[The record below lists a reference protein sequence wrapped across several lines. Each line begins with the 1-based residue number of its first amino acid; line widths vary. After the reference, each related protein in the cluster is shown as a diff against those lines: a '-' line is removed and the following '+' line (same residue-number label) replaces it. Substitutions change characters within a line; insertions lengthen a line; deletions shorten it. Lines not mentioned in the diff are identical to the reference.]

1 MRISTRVAVSALL
14 AAPLVLAGCGGA
26 PPPTTSASGGGGNA
40 APQTDKNGKVV
51 CQDGSPGVTGDTI
64 RFGVNAELTGKAALS
79 GASAKKSLDM
89 AVDDINKSGGILG
102 KKVEVVYED
111 NQSTNPGAVN
121 ALNKSLTQDN
131 VFAVIGPIRSN
142 QIQAM
147 TETIKG
153 ANVPMMIG
161 GTNPTLTQQG
171 GGLLFRFRPPDSL
184 TGRAIVAFAEKK
196 YSPKKIAIL
205 YDSDAFGSAGAGIVE
220 QAATKD
226 GLQVQKFSYTTGD
239 TDYTAQL
246 TGIKGFA
253 PDVIVT
259 YATNSEDLAVFARQ
273 MSELG
278 IKTPV
283 VGSPSVTSEV
293 SFKLGQQYIQGWYA
307 VVDFLLGS
315 NDVNKQWAQ
324 EYEQR
329 YHQMPDLF
337 GAWQRDALYFMK
349 AALQK
354 SGCSRPAFIKAM
366 HEVKENGVQ
375 GPLQSHPSGALNE
388 NDLNQNLV
396 VVQVQGDKAV
406 RVQDANDLI
415 NK

>member
-1 MRISTRVAVSALL
+1 MRIGTRVAVATLL
-14 AAPLVLAGCGGA
+14 ATPLVLSGCGGA
-26 PPPTTSASGGGGNA
+26 PPPATAAGSGGGNS
-40 APQTDKNGKVV
+40 APQTDSSGKVI
-51 CQDGSPGVTGDTI
+51 CKDGSPGVTGDTI

-89 AVDDINKSGGILG
+89 AVDDINKAGGILG

-111 NQSTNPGAVN
+111 NQSTNAGAVN

-131 VFAVIGPIRSN
+131 VFTVIGPIRSN
-142 QIQAM
+142 QVQAM

-161 GTNPTLTQQG
+161 GTNPTLTDQG

-184 TGRAIVAFAEKK
+184 TGRAITAYAEKK
-196 YSPKKIAIL
+196 FSPKKIAVL
-205 YDSDAFGSAGAGIVE
+205 YDSDAFGTAGAGIVE

-226 GLQVQKFSYTTGD
+226 GKQVQKFSYTTGD

-246 TGIKGFA
+246 TSIKSFA

-273 MSELG
+273 MNELG

-315 NDVNKQWAQ
+315 NDVNQKWAQ

-329 YHQMPDLF
+329 YGQTPDLF
-337 GAWQRDALYFMK
+337 GAWQRDAMYFMK

-375 GPLQSHPSGALNE
+375 GPLQAQKNG
-388 NDLNQNLV
+388 DVNQNLV

-406 RVQDANDLI
+406 RVQDATDLI